1 MIGSKIPALVRT
13 TSLVLE
19 KLSGLEKTSNFNS
32 RIHWHFW
39 NQRPLFLFVNCSSLE
54 NLAARKDKRLETL
67 TSTKIHEFFTFSSQK
82 VTKNEHDV
90 SVFST
95 FLTENSQ
102 ETRVFYFTRAFC
114 RQKSF
119 LLSDLDVLLL
129 SSHGYSSSEFA
140 DSQINLQMNL
150 GPK

>member
-1 MIGSKIPALVRT
+1 M
-13 TSLVLE
+13 
-19 KLSGLEKTSNFNS
+19 
-32 RIHWHFW
+32 
-39 NQRPLFLFVNCSSLE
+39 
-54 NLAARKDKRLETL
+54 
-67 TSTKIHEFFTFSSQK
+67 STKIFEFFTFSSQK

-102 ETRVFYFTRAFC
+102 KTRVFYFTRAFC

-119 LLSDLDVLLL
+119 FLSDLDTLLP
-129 SSHGYSSSEFA
+129 SSYGYSISEFV

-150 GPK
+150 GPNKTKNSK